1 MGGATSILKFD
12 SAVDAQLK
20 KVDWSKSAPSRES
33 IIAASSTNQSKKD
46 SASSGEAKTTTTN
59 TCTAC
64 TGSNRTQSITLV
76 QQSMHSGRRREFD
89 IYDDVSDQIIFRTT
103 PMPEAILRF
112 GLVDRRNARQSCY
125 DADPDPILTVH
136 TNPSHRKWTICALSP
151 TYAGQE
157 KFPLHGREENMV
169 DSPHRY
175 KRAVI
180 EVSRDRFTAT
190 IRLYGAFDPKNES
203 NGSEAMRAEYKSGE
217 IKTKDP
223 PLLVVKKLF
232 GPRGHW
238 TAQIDD
244 VIVGYWTWETG
255 GGIPLVGEL
264 MGKKNRL
271 KMKLVPGADVAL
283 HVIAALVM
291 NMIHADQAVG
301 AN

>member
-1 MGGATSILKFD
+1 MGGATSLLKFD

-20 KVDWSKSAPSRES
+20 KVDWSKSAPSREP
-33 IIAASSTNQSKKD
+33 IIAASSTNQKKD
-46 SASSGEAKTTTTN
+46 SASSGEANTATSTTA
-59 TCTAC
+59 AC
-64 TGSNRTQSITLV
+64 TSSNRTQSITLV
-76 QQSMHSGRRREFD
+76 QQSMRSGRRRDFD

-125 DADPDPILTVH
+125 DADPEPILTVH
-136 TNPSHRKWTICALSP
+136 TNPSHRQWTICASSP

-157 KFPLHGREENMV
+157 KFPLHGREENMK

-175 KRAVI
+175 KRAIV
-180 EVSRDRFTAT
+180 EASHDRFTAT
-190 IRLYGAFDPKNES
+190 IRLFGAFDPKNES
-203 NGSEAMRAEYKSGE
+203 SGSEAMRAEYKSGE

-255 GGIPLVGEL
+255 GIPLVGEV

-271 KMKLVPGADVAL
+271 KMKLAPGADVAL

-291 NMIHADQAVG
+291 NMIHVDQTVG